1 MKHIRII
8 FFIPVILL
16 FSANSYSASPIGCT
30 AKKQEVE
37 NQIAYA
43 REHNNIYQI
52 AGLQKALRE
61 IDEHCIDPLLLKQ
74 HKLKI
79 AQKEKKVVES
89 QAELERARE
98 TGNPKKMAQK
108 QKKLDR
114 AREELQD
121 AQNTLYQ

>member
-1 MKHIRII
+1 MPATAIKQIQSHAAA
-8 FFIPVILL
+8 PV
-16 FSANSYSASPIGCT
+16 GCA

-37 NQIAYA
+37 NQISYA
-43 REHNNIYQI
+43 QEHNNTHQI

-61 IDEHCIDPLLLKQ
+61 IEEHCTDPQLLKQ
-74 HKLKI
+74 RQLKLSEKR
-79 AQKEKKVVES
+79 KKVTER

-121 AQNTLYQ
+121 AQNMLYR

>member
-8 FFIPVILL
+8 FFIPVALL
-16 FSANSYSASPIGCT
+16 FSANSYSASPVGCA

-61 IDEHCIDPLLLKQ
+61 IDEHCIDPQLLKQ
-74 HKLKI
+74 RQLKI
-79 AQKEKKVVES
+79 AQKEKKVAES

>member
-8 FFIPVILL
+8 FFIPVTLL
-16 FSANSYSASPIGCT
+16 FSANSYSASPVGCT
-30 AKKQEVE
+30 AKKHEVE

-43 REHNNIYQI
+43 REYNNIYQI

-61 IDEHCIDPLLLKQ
+61 IDEHCTDPLLLKQ
-74 HKLKI
+74 RQLKI
-79 AQKEKKVVES
+79 AQKEKKVAES

-98 TGNPKKMAQK
+98 TGNPKKMAQN

-114 AREELQD
+114 AREELQNS
-121 AQNTLYQ
+121 QNTLYQ